1 MKKFQQWSG
10 YLLAYTMWIVSFL
23 LWLGFML
30 LGRDALLGMLGI
42 YFIGES
48 FQRRLQAQFAD
59 RVFVFG
65 TGLIWV
71 ILMIVV
77 ENYFRTGVKKGDL
90 SRRLG
95 RVLGPQVLLIF
106 LADAVKAIWVDPI
119 PLPWIRWVLLAIE
132 LTVGVGAIYLSSRK
146 PRLS

>member
-1 MKKFQQWSG
+1 MKKLQQWSG

-30 LGRDALLGMLGI
+30 LGRDALLGVLGL
-42 YFIGES
+42 YYIGES
-48 FQRRLQAQFAD
+48 FQRRFQAQLVD

-71 ILMIVV
+71 ILMILV

-90 SRRLG
+90 GRRVG

-119 PLPWIRWVLLAIE
+119 PLPWIRWVLLAVE
-132 LTVGVGAIYLSSRK
+132 LTVGVGTIYLSSRK
-146 PRLS
+146 PHLS

>member
-1 MKKFQQWSG
+1 
-10 YLLAYTMWIVSFL
+10 
-23 LWLGFML
+23 LGL
-30 LGRDALLGMLGI
+30 
-42 YFIGES
+42 YYIGES
-48 FQRRLQAQFAD
+48 FQRRFQAQLVD

-71 ILMIVV
+71 ILMILV

-90 SRRLG
+90 GRRVG

-119 PLPWIRWVLLAIE
+119 PLPWMRWVLLAVE
-132 LTVGVGAIYLSSRK
+132 LTVGVGTIYLSSRK
-146 PRLS
+146 PHLS